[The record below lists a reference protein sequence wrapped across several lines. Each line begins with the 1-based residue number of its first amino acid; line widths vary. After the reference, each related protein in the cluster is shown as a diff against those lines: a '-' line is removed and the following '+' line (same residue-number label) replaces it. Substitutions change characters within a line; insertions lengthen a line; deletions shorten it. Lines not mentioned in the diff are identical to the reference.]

1 MTETAKGKA
10 RRLWDFLYRVERR
23 FTGDD
28 ALNKAAALSYTSLL
42 SLVPLL
48 AIGLAILAAFPA
60 FESARA
66 QLQRALVGNLVPEVG
81 KQVRDT
87 IDGFVSNAG
96 NLTAVGIISL
106 IVTAVLLLYN
116 IEDAMN
122 RVFRVAKQRTPMSRL
137 LVYWTVLTLGPVLLA
152 ASLSISAF
160 LFPPIS
166 DNPVL
171 ANLVAVGSSLFRF
184 AMLVA
189 LFTLLFAAMPARHV
203 PLREAIVGGVVSAVG
218 VAVLRFGF
226 HIYVV
231 DMHAYQSI
239 YGALAAVPIMLFW
252 MYLAWAVVLGGAEL
266 TASLI
271 DIREEGR
278 ITPSPL
284 SSAPR
289 KDGATPTS

>member
-1 MTETAKGKA
+1 LTQGVKVTA
-10 RRLWDFLYRVERR
+10 RRLGGFLYRVWRR
-23 FTGDD
+23 FTDDD

-66 QLQRALVGNLVPEVG
+66 QLQRALIGNLVPEVG
-81 KQVRDT
+81 KQVRDM

-122 RVFRVAKQRTPMSRL
+122 RVFRVTRQRSPMSRL
-137 LVYWTVLTLGPVLLA
+137 LVYWSVLTLGPVLLA

-160 LFPPIS
+160 LFSPIS
-166 DNPVL
+166 DNPL
-171 ANLVAVGSSLFRF
+171 LSGLVAIGSSLFRF

-189 LFTLLFAAMPARHV
+189 LFTFLFAAMPARSV
-203 PLREAIVGGVVSAVG
+203 PLGKAAIGGFASAIG

-231 DMHAYQSI
+231 DMHAYQSL

-252 MYLAWAVVLGGAEL
+252 MYLAWTVVLGGAEL

-271 DIREEGR
+271 DIEEEGR
-278 ITPSPL
+278 ITPSLP
-284 SSAPR
+284 SSAPH
-289 KDGATPTS
+289 KDGEPPTS